1 MTEQALARPA
11 PAADRVV
18 NALSVD
24 VEDYYQVSAFAGVV
38 DRASWDRWP
47 SRVVDNTLRTLDLFA
62 ESGVRATFFTL
73 GCVAQA
79 HPRLVATIAAAGHE
93 VASHGFSHRRV
104 GEQTPRAFRDDVVAT
119 KALLEDQSG
128 APVRGYR
135 AASFSIDRGTWWAFD
150 VLAEAGYAYS
160 SSIHPIAHDHYGV
173 PDAPRHPF
181 RPAAPDLM
189 EIPVATV
196 ELLGRRWSCGGGG
209 FFRVLPYGWTRGA
222 VARINAREG
231 RPATFYFHP
240 WEIDPDQP
248 RVSGAPMKARL
259 RHYSGLSGM
268 ADKLRRLL
276 RDFAWDR
283 IDAVHAGALRRGPGD
298 AASGS

>member
-1 MTEQALARPA
+1 MTEQALGRPT

-38 DRASWDRWP
+38 DRGNWDRWP

-62 ESGVRATFFTL
+62 EAGVRGTFFTL
-73 GCVAQA
+73 GCVARA

-93 VASHGFSHRRV
+93 VASHGFAHRRV
-104 GEQTPRAFRDDVVAT
+104 GEQTPRDFRDDVAAT

-128 APVRGYR
+128 TPVRGYR
-135 AASFSIDRGTWWAFD
+135 AASFSIDRSTWWAFD
-150 VLAEAGYAYS
+150 ALAEAGYAYS
-160 SSIHPIAHDHYGV
+160 SSIHPIAHDHYGM

-181 RPAAPDLM
+181 RPVPGLV
-189 EIPVATV
+189 EIPVGTV

-209 FFRVLPYGWTRGA
+209 FFRVLPYGWTRSS
-222 VARINAREG
+222 VRRINAREG
-231 RPATFYFHP
+231 RPVTFYFHP

-248 RVSGAPMKARL
+248 RLSGAPLKARL
-259 RHYSGLSGM
+259 RHYSGLCGM
-268 ADKLRRLL
+268 ADKLRHLL

-283 IDAVHAGALRRGPGD
+283 IDRVHAGVLTQDGRRR
-298 AASGS
+298 